1 MNIKKHIILPILL
14 LCPVFILAQHLNNP
28 SLEGPPGISISPPD
42 WIPFNPGSTPDTEPL
57 DCDDF
62 SASHG
67 ETYLTLVA
75 HGSSSP
81 KANSM
86 ENCQAEL
93 IQPLLK
99 GVCYILSLD
108 LASRDD
114 LGHYVWVEGFIFYR
128 ATTKLRIYG
137 SSSVSE
143 KGEMIAETDPI
154 TNVNWENTSF
164 NIKPDEEILFLILE
178 VVFAEAASENGNILI
193 DNIVLS
199 EMPEESTVVMNETF
213 YVSDLP
219 VSIEA
224 SESTAYSWSPSSG
237 LSCYDCRAP
246 EVNSSDSTTY
256 TCSIISSST
265 GCPANEL
272 FILAF
277 EEEPIT
283 SEDFKIPNVFTPNG
297 DGINDL
303 FEIQGL
309 PPYSA
314 LLIYDRSGKEL
325 FSMDPYDNSW
335 DGRDVD
341 GNLLPENTYWYIL
354 ITPGL
359 HGEQKGQVYL
369 KLK

>member
-1 MNIKKHIILPILL
+1 MNIKRHIILPILL
-14 LCPVFILAQHLNNP
+14 LCPVFSMAQYLNNP
-28 SLEGPPGISISPPD
+28 SLEGPPGIAISPPD
-42 WIPFNPGSTPDTEPL
+42 WIPFTLGSTPDTEPL

-93 IQPLLK
+93 TQPLLK
-99 GVCYILSLD
+99 GLCYTLSLD

-114 LGHYVWVEGFIFYR
+114 LGHYDWGEGFIFYR

-137 SSSVSE
+137 SSSASE
-143 KGEMIAETDPI
+143 KGGLIIETDPI
-154 TNVNWENTSF
+154 TNVNWENISF
-164 NIKPDEEILFLILE
+164 NIKPDEEINYLLLE
-178 VVFAEAASENGNILI
+178 VVFDEAASENGNILI

-199 EMPEESTVVMNETF
+199 EMPVESTVVMNETF

-219 VSIEA
+219 LSIEA
-224 SESTAYSWSPSSG
+224 SESTSYSWSPSSG

-246 EVNSSDSTTY
+246 EVNSSTSTTY
-256 TCSIISSST
+256 TCSIITSST

-277 EEEPIT
+277 EEEPIIPD
-283 SEDFKIPNVFTPNG
+283 DFKIPNVFTPNG

-314 LLIYDRSGKEL
+314 LLIYNRSGKEL

-335 DGRDVD
+335 DGSDLD
-341 GNLLPENTYWYIL
+341 GNQLPEDTYWYVL

-359 HGEQKGQVYL
+359 GGTQKGQIYL